1 MATFYIKHI
10 TKYSYSSTVID
21 GANLIRLHPI
31 IDDYQKVLSHTITI
45 STNGFVQTFTD
56 FFNNTIGTFMSIEP
70 HDFLTIQSEVQV
82 VTSHRPYPDD
92 SADIKTQWDELKT
105 LKNQSDFI
113 DFLSF
118 TRFNGSK
125 DILDMLET
133 KDLNTNSPYIIV
145 QELCDYVFN
154 NFKYITGITNVDS
167 SLDDVWKLKAGV
179 CQDFTN
185 VLLQM
190 VRMIGIPARY
200 VSGYICANE
209 NITRGEGATHAWI
222 EAYIPDYGWLG
233 LDPTNNIIANENHV
247 RLAVGRHYNDCA
259 PVKGVFKGKVDEDL
273 YVKVE
278 VNTKKNL
285 SESVIPPNTFIG
297 SESNNSYQQNLE
309 RIQQQQQQQ

>member
-1 MATFYIKHI
+1 MLSPRSIVLPPLSETLLFFNSSIISSKLFAFDSTHPVIG
-10 TKYSYSSTVID
+10 TQPRLLNLTNLSST
-21 GANLIRLHPI
+21 
-31 IDDYQKVLSHTITI
+31 I
-45 STNGFVQTFTD
+45 SVSF
-56 FFNNTIGTFMSIEP
+56 ILECS
-70 HDFLTIQSEVQV
+70 
-82 VTSHRPYPDD
+82 D